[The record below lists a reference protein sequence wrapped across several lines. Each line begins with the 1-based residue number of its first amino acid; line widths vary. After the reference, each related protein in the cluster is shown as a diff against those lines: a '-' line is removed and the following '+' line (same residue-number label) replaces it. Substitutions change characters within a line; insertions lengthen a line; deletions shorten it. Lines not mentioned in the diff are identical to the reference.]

1 MEDTLTTDQEASRGK
16 SLVPGLRSIG
26 IQLCEARVDLLFIDH
41 VYAAVDV
48 LGPSGCDLALEGH
61 REEGYIVDAKVEQI
75 RLHIVVKQNLPL
87 EFVILQRNRE
97 NTWLGELFPI
107 YIKCD

>member
-16 SLVPGLRSIG
+16 LLVPGLSSVG
-26 IQLCEARVDLLFIDH
+26 IELCEARVDLHFIDH
-41 VYAAVDV
+41 DYAAVDV

-75 RLHIVVKQNLPL
+75 RLHIIEQQNLPL
-87 EFVILQRNRE
+87 EFVILQGDRE

-107 YIKCD
+107 YIKSD